1 QFSAHDFGLVEA
13 GFVSPCPAS
22 TTLTREY
29 FNAPWYRA
37 WTYQTAANSD
47 RLYQLSGQCDLPFT
61 GQVVKMQVCDAA
73 GNCTTASPELLPK
86 VSLATAAPSAAPSPS
101 GEGGVLI
108 LEPSPSTFLTT
119 TLPLQIQGG
128 AFSPGFVKSLTIR
141 DGNRVIDNLHWAHLA
156 ITDTTWTTTWTPDGE
171 GPHQIEATLRDWTGG
186 AYTDTVTVILD
197 TQPPE
202 VAITTAVLTSTHV
215 AGGQVTVAGTANDA
229 NGITAVDLQARGVWR
244 PARIEDGTWTATWIP
259 DLGKPPD
266 GQIFTGVARA
276 VDRAGWSTLASGDVY
291 VDAASPAPVD
301 LALSYQTAGETIPIT
316 RTGTTIRE
324 AVGALEMAWTA
335 SSDGSGLADYRAG
348 WTAVGADGSATT
360 SWIILTP
367 EEPRLATA
375 TAGEA
380 QKLVASL
387 ETSDLYGNTTRQAF
401 GPVYVDSPLT
411 PDYMRLNSSG
421 GSYHGWMDSGCTLL
435 GTDRRL
441 SRVLGPLA
449 QHDGEQALYGTWDD
463 QALRLAWNGAN
474 WSAEGD
480 LFVYMDTKPGGS
492 NTVFDPYTPAN
503 ALSAAGSS
511 DATLVAL
518 PGSIATATQSEAM
531 LADYG
536 VWVEDAQTAW
546 LLAWDGST
554 WITTTLLSTAQ
565 YRYQPSEQGGLTDLY
580 LPFDLLEITNPAMT
594 PLGLLA
600 FATEEDA
607 LRIWAVLPGA
617 NPVTSLQVTGAFGHL
632 LEALT
637 VPMSH
642 YYRWPSLDS
651 GICPNGRLGLDADQT
666 PYPDADVEARL
677 KADPAGTVYNYLGD
691 HLYSWSDELLGD
703 TPLDFSRV
711 LEFLDRDHPYV
722 HDGQLVTYTLH
733 LQNKGQDATHEVM
746 ARVWSAAALT
756 LPGGAPV
763 GGDEH
768 LYFQEIPI
776 GDLAPGQELS
786 LTFQGRIDLA
796 WARPRYEQCLATYP
810 DRPRLC
816 ELALRFALLKV
827 EIVDQTYT
835 TPLERIW
842 ADHRVDFEA
851 PRFAGIDQSS
861 MIISAGSASLRGYAY
876 DDSGVPLITLEVRR
890 PDGRTISL
898 DCPNP
903 NPDSGIWTC
912 KWDPTEVN
920 DGVPPEDGQ
929 IFQVRLLATDGAGL
943 TSEPGPWYPFVVDTE
958 PPAVTAQLP
967 TVVAT
972 GLPVSARTVRLAG
985 SLADNHGAAGVEVCL
1000 EDNCRSAST
1009 TLEGQPT
1016 LLQYDDL
1023 PATTVPLASCE
1034 TAPIQRT
1041 FLVT

>member
-1 QFSAHDFGLVEA
+1 TLGRQGKTTAGGYWNGALDDVRVYARALSVEELEDLVDNQSWGNLSPPTGVVRSNFDASLNHLKTEGNYRVDLRSGDAFGNQSDTTQGWPLWSGSLDSISPRLSFQYRLTVVGSSNQVHYQFSAHDFGLVEA

-73 GNCTTASPELLPK
+73 GNCTKASPELLPK

-171 GPHQIEATLRDWTGG
+171 GPHQIEATLRDWAGG

-360 SWIILTP
+360 SWITLTP

-387 ETSDLYGNTTRQAF
+387 
-401 GPVYVDSPLT
+401 
-411 PDYMRLNSSG
+411 
-421 GSYHGWMDSGCTLL
+421 
-435 GTDRRL
+435 
-441 SRVLGPLA
+441 
-449 QHDGEQALYGTWDD
+449 
-463 QALRLAWNGAN
+463 
-474 WSAEGD
+474 
-480 LFVYMDTKPGGS
+480 
-492 NTVFDPYTPAN
+492 
-503 ALSAAGSS
+503 
-511 DATLVAL
+511 
-518 PGSIATATQSEAM
+518 
-531 LADYG
+531 
-536 VWVEDAQTAW
+536 
-546 LLAWDGST
+546 
-554 WITTTLLSTAQ
+554 
-565 YRYQPSEQGGLTDLY
+565 
-580 LPFDLLEITNPAMT
+580 
-594 PLGLLA
+594 
-600 FATEEDA
+600 
-607 LRIWAVLPGA
+607 
-617 NPVTSLQVTGAFGHL
+617 
-632 LEALT
+632 
-637 VPMSH
+637 
-642 YYRWPSLDS
+642 
-651 GICPNGRLGLDADQT
+651 
-666 PYPDADVEARL
+666 
-677 KADPAGTVYNYLGD
+677 
-691 HLYSWSDELLGD
+691 
-703 TPLDFSRV
+703 
-711 LEFLDRDHPYV
+711 
-722 HDGQLVTYTLH
+722 
-733 LQNKGQDATHEVM
+733 
-746 ARVWSAAALT
+746 
-756 LPGGAPV
+756 
-763 GGDEH
+763 
-768 LYFQEIPI
+768 
-776 GDLAPGQELS
+776 
-786 LTFQGRIDLA
+786 
-796 WARPRYEQCLATYP
+796 
-810 DRPRLC
+810 
-816 ELALRFALLKV
+816 
-827 EIVDQTYT
+827 
-835 TPLERIW
+835 
-842 ADHRVDFEA
+842 
-851 PRFAGIDQSS
+851 
-861 MIISAGSASLRGYAY
+861 
-876 DDSGVPLITLEVRR
+876 
-890 PDGRTISL
+890 
-898 DCPNP
+898 
-903 NPDSGIWTC
+903 
-912 KWDPTEVN
+912 
-920 DGVPPEDGQ
+920 
-929 IFQVRLLATDGAGL
+929 
-943 TSEPGPWYPFVVDTE
+943 
-958 PPAVTAQLP
+958 
-967 TVVAT
+967 
-972 GLPVSARTVRLAG
+972 
-985 SLADNHGAAGVEVCL
+985 
-1000 EDNCRSAST
+1000 
-1009 TLEGQPT
+1009 
-1016 LLQYDDL
+1016 
-1023 PATTVPLASCE
+1023 
-1034 TAPIQRT
+1034 
-1041 FLVT
+1041 